1 MNLKNI
7 PNYAKEILYNYLI
20 PLNPRVPVESL
31 LLTLNIE
38 CSKLVCFN
46 RVKIR
51 GRDGENIP
59 LEYLQKCHDYHENWI
74 NNINLPVKILDGNI
88 EFINEIPE
96 EWRNNII
103 HFIAHFISS
112 QNVQIPVD
120 GHYC

>member
-46 RVKIR
+46 RVKISDSDIDVV
-51 GRDGENIP
+51 GCPLNIYGITFMP
-59 LEYLQKCHDYHENWI
+59 
-74 NNINLPVKILDGNI
+74 
-88 EFINEIPE
+88 
-96 EWRNNII
+96 
-103 HFIAHFISS
+103 SS
-112 QNVQIPVD
+112 A
-120 GHYC
+120 